1 MSIKLLSTE
10 VSSKIA
16 AGEVIERPSSVVKEL
31 IENSL
36 DAGAD
41 NISIAID
48 EGGIELIS
56 ITDNGI
62 GIESKEVELAFK
74 RYSTSKISSIES
86 LNNISTLGFRGE
98 ALASIS
104 SVSRLTLIT
113 RSKNNDYGTKI
124 ILNNGLITEVVGT
137 GAPLGTSISVEN
149 LFGNFPAR
157 KKFLRSAKSEFLKI
171 KPIVTKYSLAFPEVK
186 FTLTH
191 NDRVSFQSPGS
202 KRIRDVISPIY
213 NNEISNSLLEI
224 NPLDLEKTDG
234 SINISGLISP
244 PSLTYSNRTHITY
257 FVNKRL
263 IQNSSLNFALE
274 QAYKGFLSDNRHP
287 LAIINIS
294 VPNNTIDVNVHPS
307 KTEIRFQN
315 EEFIFSCV
323 QRVVRNT
330 LLTKSSIPSA
340 NIPQKQNP
348 TSNYA
353 MAPLPLT
360 SSDTQS
366 LDTKTHSDEATH
378 PDTSSFSHHNLFP
391 ILHVIGQL
399 QNTYVVTEGPDGMY
413 LIDQHAA
420 HERILLENLSNRL
433 ITFSENA
440 QSLLEPL
447 TISLT
452 SEEEK
457 ILEQHSE
464 ELKQIGFEIDPFGPR
479 NHLLRAIPQVINPS
493 NAEDELHNTLNEML
507 IERNTPQVMK
517 RALASIAC
525 HSAIKAGDTL
535 SIESMKELIQQLEK
549 CIEPHTCAHGR
560 PTTLHLKKSSL
571 DYQFGRT

>member
-1 MSIKLLSTE
+1 
-10 VSSKIA
+10 
-16 AGEVIERPSSVVKEL
+16 
-31 IENSL
+31 
-36 DAGAD
+36 
-41 NISIAID
+41 
-48 EGGIELIS
+48 
-56 ITDNGI
+56 
-62 GIESKEVELAFK
+62 
-74 RYSTSKISSIES
+74 
-86 LNNISTLGFRGE
+86 
-98 ALASIS
+98 
-104 SVSRLTLIT
+104 
-113 RSKNNDYGTKI
+113 
-124 ILNNGLITEVVGT
+124 
-137 GAPLGTSISVEN
+137 
-149 LFGNFPAR
+149 
-157 KKFLRSAKSEFLKI
+157 
-171 KPIVTKYSLAFPEVK
+171 
-186 FTLTH
+186 
-191 NDRVSFQSPGS
+191 
-202 KRIRDVISPIY
+202 
-213 NNEISNSLLEI
+213 
-224 NPLDLEKTDG
+224 
-234 SINISGLISP
+234 
-244 PSLTYSNRTHITY
+244 
-257 FVNKRL
+257 
-263 IQNSSLNFALE
+263 
-274 QAYKGFLSDNRHP
+274 
-287 LAIINIS
+287 
-294 VPNNTIDVNVHPS
+294 
-307 KTEIRFQN
+307 
-315 EEFIFSCV
+315 
-323 QRVVRNT
+323 
-330 LLTKSSIPSA
+330 
-340 NIPQKQNP
+340 
-348 TSNYA
+348 

-366 LDTKTHSDEATH
+366 LDMKNPSDEATT

-525 HSAIKAGDTL
+525 HSAIRAGDTL

-560 PTTLHLKKSSL
+560 PTTLHLNKSSL